1 MSNEYCEK
9 NILVIGNGFDLYH
22 RLPTRYTDF
31 LFFVKNF
38 SIFFDEYNGYDAK
51 NIAEK
56 SSVAFE
62 ISLTDIGKLTKQSIK
77 DFLKYKEY
85 FNPVDIEYLS
95 DQFRNNAWIEYFL
108 QTNYV
113 KEGWIDFENEIE
125 KVLKS
130 IEEYYS
136 SILPNF
142 VGIVPNTTLDLSIST
157 IIRIFGKKAKE
168 PFKNRN
174 LEILRGG
181 DISPK
186 KLRQEKLA
194 LVSSMKEE
202 LDGLIKCLYTFF
214 NDFVSSIKNEIYS
227 PDIESIGDI
236 HLLNFNYTNT
246 YLSIYG
252 SKNIKECH
260 SVHGDLRKNNLVL
273 GVSDDAFDNLDYIY
287 FQKYFQRIQKK
298 TGVLYKKWL
307 DDNFDISGDI
317 PINIYIMGHSLSKT
331 DKGIFQDLF
340 KNENVSKL
348 CVYYYSQTAY
358 EGQVL
363 NLIDMFGKDYVIE
376 QTAIERIEFIELKPP
391 KEKLV

>member
-1 MSNEYCEK
+1 MNNEYCEK

-38 SIFFDEYNGYDAK
+38 SLFLNEYKGDDSK

-56 SSVAFE
+56 SSAAFE
-62 ISLTDIGKLTKQSIK
+62 ISLTDLGKLTEQSIT

-108 QTNYV
+108 QTNYE

-130 IEEYYS
+130 IEEYYN

-142 VGIVPNTTLDLSIST
+142 VDKVPNTILDSSIST

-174 LEILRGG
+174 TELLRKR
-181 DISPK
+181 DIFPK

-194 LVSSMKEE
+194 LISSMKEE
-202 LDGLIKCLYTFF
+202 LDSLIKCLYIFF
-214 NDFVSSIKNEIYS
+214 KDFISKIKNGIYS
-227 PDIESIGDI
+227 PDIESIGDV
-236 HLLNFNYTNT
+236 HLLNFNYTNS
-246 YLSIYG
+246 YSAIYG
-252 SKNIKECH
+252 SDIIKECH
-260 SVHGDLRKNNLVL
+260 SVHGDLLNNNLVL

-307 DDNFDISGDI
+307 DDNFGISGDI
-317 PINIYIMGHSLSKT
+317 PINVYIMGHSLSKT
-331 DKGIFQDLF
+331 DKGILHDLF
-340 KNENVSKL
+340 KNRNVLKIFI
-348 CVYYYSQTAY
+348 YYHSQTAY

-376 QTAIERIEFIELKPP
+376 QTSIERMEFIELMPP
-391 KEKLV
+391 KER